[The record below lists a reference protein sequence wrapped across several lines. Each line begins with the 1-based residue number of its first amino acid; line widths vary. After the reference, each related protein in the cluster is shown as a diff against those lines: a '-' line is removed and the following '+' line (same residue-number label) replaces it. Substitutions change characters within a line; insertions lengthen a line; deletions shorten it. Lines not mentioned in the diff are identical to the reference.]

1 MSKNK
6 SNSKIKGVEYK
17 FHAIRVQI
25 VCGEPCEPQEL
36 EVFLQFLQSLARAIM
51 AQSAIY
57 RNYGSFYKHTLEGLE
72 KDLDDT
78 NQEID
83 IVQKMLIQYKGFE
96 QN

>member
-1 MSKNK
+1 MKNL
-6 SNSKIKGVEYK
+6 NSKIKPVEYIQLR
-17 FHAIRVQI
+17 AQI
-25 VCGEPCEPQEL
+25 ICGEPCEPSEL

-83 IVQKMLIQYKGFE
+83 IVQKMLVQYKGFE